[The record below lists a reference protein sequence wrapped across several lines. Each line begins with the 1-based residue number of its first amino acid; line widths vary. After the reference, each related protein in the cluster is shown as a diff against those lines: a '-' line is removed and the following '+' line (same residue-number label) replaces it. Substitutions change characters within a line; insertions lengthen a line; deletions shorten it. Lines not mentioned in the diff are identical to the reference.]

1 MRKKGFLAFVMAL
14 LAAVLTALPATAE
27 GPRLPDIGPVL
38 GVEGEL
44 YSTSVGD
51 SSGLPYHNYVYDKE
65 MTLDEVS
72 KVLVA
77 YTEAARELGFTVKTA
92 DASKV
97 NAIRYMAYT
106 CDEGRAELAVVPM
119 KNTKNL
125 LTGGKAELRFL
136 LCVQD
141 SMAFELGRGTS
152 GLVEGGTRCIEC
164 KGSGRCRYCGG
175 SGRYDYGQGYETCV
189 VCDGSGICNLCDGE
203 GKY

>member
-1 MRKKGFLAFVMAL
+1 MSKRSFLALTAAL
-14 LAAVLTALPATAE
+14 LAAALLALPAAAE

-44 YSTSVGD
+44 YSTSEGD

-77 YTEAARELGFTVKTA
+77 YTEAVRELGFTVKTL
-92 DASKV
+92 DASEVK
-97 NAIRYMAYT
+97 AIRYMAYI
-106 CDEGRAELAVVPM
+106 CDEGRAEMAILVNKNAKGLAE
-119 KNTKNL
+119 
-125 LTGGKAELRFL
+125 GGAGELRFV

-141 SMAFELGRGTS
+141 SMTFELGRGTS
-152 GLVEGGTRCIEC
+152 LLVEGGTRCIEC
-164 KGSGRCRYCGG
+164 NGSGRCRYCGG
-175 SGRYDYGQGYETCV
+175 SKRYNYGQGYETCV
-189 VCDGSGICNLCDGE
+189 VCDGSGVCNLCDGE